1 MTHMQIVE
9 AFQSIIM
16 IYLAYL
22 QWRKQDFVFDL
33 GIMAPKTPH
42 GYADYSGLLER
53 D

>member
-1 MTHMQIVE
+1 MQIVE

-33 GIMAPKTPH
+33 GIMAPITPAYLSVINRKE
-42 GYADYSGLLER
+42 G
-53 D
+53 